1 MSTRASISVMICLS
15 DNQGQMGQWNG
26 RQKQESPCY
35 KIMVAEGY
43 LLQMSIISQMEIQGY
58 VPPLF
63 ASEIL
68 S

>member
-1 MSTRASISVMICLS
+1 
-15 DNQGQMGQWNG
+15 MGQWNA
-26 RQKQESPCY
+26 RQKQESLCH

-63 ASEIL
+63 ASELL